1 MQAAAGGHPITSNR
15 NSMSEG
21 HGSLP
26 RLFLLQTQGG
36 VYDDEI

>member
-1 MQAAAGGHPITSNR
+1 MQAAAGGHPITFNR
-15 NSMSEG
+15 NFMSEG

-26 RLFLLQTQGG
+26 RPFLLQTQEG